1 MGQKEQEKNGFP
13 FFFFKDTKGLPLYYP
28 FKMGNESL
36 VTH

>member
-1 MGQKEQEKNGFP
+1 MGQKEQEKNGCP
-13 FFFFKDTKGLPLYYP
+13 FFLKGYQRLPLYYP